1 MAYKWLG
8 MRVLDSEEVDSLYQ
22 HGKLSGCYKL
32 YPDGTEAEVGEITL
46 DEIAEHY
53 NNGGE
58 FGEELPTV
66 ELMLPDGKRI
76 TAPGVVDISAIG
88 TFEELEYSLWNTIE
102 EYLVLFGIRT
112 FDDSPDWATVKAVQ
126 DKLLE
131 ILMDAGVN
139 FKIFSDEVQ
148 EKINKEIEERD
159 GKKE

>member
-1 MAYKWLG
+1 M
-8 MRVLDSEEVDSLYQ
+8 
-22 HGKLSGCYKL
+22 
-32 YPDGTEAEVGEITL
+32 
-46 DEIAEHY
+46 
-53 NNGGE
+53 
-58 FGEELPTV
+58 
-66 ELMLPDGKRI
+66 
-76 TAPGVVDISAIG
+76 
-88 TFEELEYSLWNTIE
+88 WNTIE

-139 FKIFSDEVQ
+139 FKIFTDEVQ